1 MLHVDI
7 EPDEH
12 IIRCSI
18 CGRGL
23 IVRDNVNNGVAFLSH
38 LNNDHG
44 IYYSAQQMTESKLK
58 RRDNVSKQTL
68 ADPEEPSEQDK
79 RSEKK

>member
-1 MLHVDI
+1 
-7 EPDEH
+7 
-12 IIRCSI
+12 
-18 CGRGL
+18 
-23 IVRDNVNNGVAFLSH
+23 VNNGVAFLSH